1 MENLTMP
8 TSRRNMIAGLG
19 ALTVGGGAVFGSG
32 AFTTTTADRGLEIN
46 VITGE
51 QIAQDSV
58 DVLLRQDEYDQVG
71 VDGTASALAPSSKT
85 TYYEEDDTTEV
96 YTAGADEVSLIEN
109 NVTTIFGPEGNELL
123 GRSNTT
129 FDPLFELANLVES
142 DGTPTDADV
151 TFDIDDSGNTD
162 FDINGTR
169 IDDNDTTDSSHTI
182 TVTADTSESVPL
194 TVSPPESS
202 EPTAGTL
209 TITIEQSGGN

>member
-1 MENLTMP
+1 
-8 TSRRNMIAGLG
+8 MIAGLG

>member
-58 DVLLRQDEYDQVG
+58 DVLLRQDQYAQVG
-71 VDGTASALAPSSKT
+71 VDGTASALAPASET
-85 TYYEEDDTTEV
+85 TYADQNGTAV

-123 GRSNTT
+123 GRSSTS
-129 FDPLFELANLVES
+129 FAPLFELVNLVES
-142 DGTPTDADV
+142 DGTQTDADV
-151 TFDIDDSGNTD
+151 TFDVDDSGNTD
-162 FDINGTR
+162 FDINGNR
-169 IDDNDTTDSSHTI
+169 IDNNGSSAASHTI
-182 TVTADTSESVPL
+182 TVTADSSESVPL

-209 TITIEQSGGN
+209 TITIEQSGSN